1 MKVVAQAGGRELAI
15 EVVRRPEGIQ
25 VRVDGRE
32 VAAEV
37 AGLGALRTVRLDGL
51 GVEAAIWPAP
61 GTEAGPRG
69 VRAYDVALGSRIVPV
84 RLIDPLR
91 HGDRAVDE
99 AGEEGTIEVRA
110 VMPGKVAAVLVE
122 EGAEVEAGAGLLV
135 IEAMKMENEITAPRA
150 GRVASI
156 RATTGDAVDSGA
168 LLAVLESR

>member
-25 VRVDGRE
+25 VRIDGRE
-32 VAAEV
+32 AAIEA
-37 AGLGALRTVRLDGL
+37 AGPAALRTVRIDGL
-51 GVEAAIWPAP
+51 SHDAAIWPAA
-61 GTEAGPRG
+61 GTDAGPRG

-99 AGEEGTIEVRA
+99 AGAEGTIEVRS
-110 VMPGKVAAVLVE
+110 VMPGKVAAVLVV

-150 GRVASI
+150 GRVTSI
-156 RATTGDAVDSGA
+156 RTAPGDAVESGA